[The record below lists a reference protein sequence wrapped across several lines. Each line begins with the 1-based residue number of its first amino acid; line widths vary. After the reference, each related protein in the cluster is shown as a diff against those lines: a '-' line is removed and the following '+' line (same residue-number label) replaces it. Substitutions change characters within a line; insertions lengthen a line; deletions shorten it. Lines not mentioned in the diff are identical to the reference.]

1 VIAVPLGVVGVAD
14 MEMTRSQQGL
24 MDLLKTVEKYCWS
37 VLTDL
42 RNRGSV
48 AHYRE
53 IILLLVSSIATKA
66 NLGGRT
72 TDDADV
78 AVSLLGMTIT

>member
-1 VIAVPLGVVGVAD
+1 
-14 MEMTRSQQGL
+14 MERTHSQQEL
-24 MDLLKTVEKYCWS
+24 LDLLKSVEKYCWS

-53 IILLLVSSIATKA
+53 IILILVVSIATKT
-66 NLGGRT
+66 NLGDAT
-72 TDDADV
+72 ADDANM
-78 AVSLLGMTIT
+78 AIALLGMNCHLRLASSTHIR